1 MVENSLSWPADVA
14 QLLDEHHLVVIGDSS
29 ARRAALAQ
37 SLWLHLDEL
46 AASRALILN
55 GSRCRELDDFC
66 MLLENGLNGGSRITR
81 TIPGLID
88 FLRNGT
94 VSDHHLYLLWQD
106 ADVLLEADVELFGRI
121 TNVLLAVAT
130 EHEQLNPDV
139 LTLQRTVFLGSD
151 KLGAYAELEHAQF
164 QVWLEEDE
172 QPDLWEIEACVPRPP
187 VLTYRLEG

>member
-14 QLLDEHHLVVIGDSS
+14 QLLDEHHLVVIGDSA

-37 SLWLHLDEL
+37 SLRLHLDEL
-46 AASRALILN
+46 EGSRAVVLN
-55 GSRCRELDDFC
+55 GTHCRGLDDFC
-66 MLLENGLNGGSRITR
+66 LLLENSLSGPARIPR
-81 TIPGLID
+81 SIPGLVE

-94 VSDHHLYLLWQD
+94 VSAHHFYLLWQD
-106 ADVLLEADVELFGRI
+106 ADVLLETDVELFGRI
-121 TNVLLAVAT
+121 ANVLLAVAT

-151 KLGAYAELEHAQF
+151 KLGAYAELETGQF
-164 QVWLEEDE
+164 QAWLEES
-172 QPDLWEIEACVPRPP
+172 QAPDLWEIEACVPRPP